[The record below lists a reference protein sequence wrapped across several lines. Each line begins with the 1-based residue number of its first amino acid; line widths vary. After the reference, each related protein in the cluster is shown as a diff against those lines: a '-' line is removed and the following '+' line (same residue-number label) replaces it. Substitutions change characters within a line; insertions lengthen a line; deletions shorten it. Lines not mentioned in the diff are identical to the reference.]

1 MNNQTYNL
9 LLKNDLYKIPS
20 HLAEDL
26 PAQSHTIL
34 IILDLPLQ
42 ELSEDIRISL
52 TKMTEALKL
61 KPEDVAYYHLPVR
74 HLEISEKFG
83 ASLVVIFGWSA
94 EQMGMQC
101 KQLMNVPLR
110 LDNRSYLF
118 TNDTDSLRST
128 DEKKQLWAGLQVL
141 FKLK

>member
-1 MNNQTYNL
+1 MNNHSYNL
-9 LLKNDLYKIPS
+9 LLKNDLYRIPS
-20 HLAEDL
+20 PMAKDL
-26 PAQSHTIL
+26 PAQAHKTL

-42 ELSEDIRISL
+42 ELSEDIRTSL
-52 TKMTEALKL
+52 TKMTEALQL

-83 ASLVVIFGWSA
+83 ASIVVVFGWSA

-101 KQLMNVPLR
+101 KQLMNIPIR
-110 LDNRSYLF
+110 LDHRSYLF

-128 DEKKQLWAGLQVL
+128 DQKKQLWAGLQAL